1 MTELGD
7 FLRTRR
13 AALQPADVGLRGFG
27 ARRVPGLRREE
38 LAMLAGVSATYY
50 ARLEQGLSTNASEQ
64 VVDALARALDLDAD
78 ERAHLHALARPA
90 APARRRAARPDVV
103 RPGVLR
109 LVESLPDTP
118 AVVLGRRSEVLGWN
132 ALGHRLVAGHLAFD
146 APQRPAARPNT
157 ARMLFLDAHTREL
170 HPRWEVE
177 AERAVS
183 SLRVLAGRSPQ
194 DEELTRLVGELTVQS
209 PEFARLW
216 ARHPVANCVSGTK
229 HLHHPE
235 VGDLE
240 LHFEVLSPPDESGHR
255 VLLYTA
261 DEGSPSAAALDLL
274 RRGAPAGPRGI
285 CRPPQVVSRPQH
297 PPPDDTRRPRTLD
310 DGRGRSG

>member
-13 AALQPADVGLRGFG
+13 AALQPGDVGLRGFG

-50 ARLEQGLSTNASEQ
+50 ARLEQGLSTHASAQ
-64 VVDALARALDLDAD
+64 VVESLARALDLDDD
-78 ERAHLHALARPA
+78 ERAHLRALARTA
-90 APARRRAARPDVV
+90 APARRRTAPRPDVV

-109 LVESLPDTP
+109 LVESLSDTP

-132 ALGHRLVAGHLAFD
+132 ALGHRLVAGHVAFD
-146 APQRPAARPNT
+146 APQRPAARPNS
-157 ARMLFLDAHTREL
+157 ARMLFLDAHTRAL
-170 HPRWEVE
+170 YPRWDVE

-183 SLRVLAGRSPQ
+183 SLRVLAGRTPG
-194 DEELTRLVGELTVQS
+194 DDELTRLVGELTLQS

-229 HLHHPE
+229 HLQHPE
-235 VGDLE
+235 VGELE
-240 LHFEVLSPPDESGHR
+240 LHFEVLTPPDESGHR

-261 DEGSPSAAALDLL
+261 EAGSPSAAALDLL
-274 RRGAPAGPRGI
+274 RRGEPSVRPAGNAAALP
-285 CRPPQVVSRPQH
+285 
-297 PPPDDTRRPRTLD
+297 
-310 DGRGRSG
+310 GR

>member
-64 VVDALARALDLDAD
+64 VVDSLARALDLDAD
-78 ERAHLHALARPA
+78 ERSHLHALARTA
-90 APARRRAARPDVV
+90 APARRRAAPRPDVV
-103 RPGVLR
+103 RPGVLQ
-109 LVESLPDTP
+109 LVESLAGTP
-118 AVVLGRRSEVLGWN
+118 VVVLGRRSEVLGWN

-146 APQRPAARPNT
+146 APHRPADRPNT

-170 HPRWEVE
+170 HPRWDVE

-255 VLLYTA
+255 VLLYSA
-261 DEGSPSAAALDLL
+261 EEGSPSAAALDLL
-274 RRGAPAGPRGI
+274 RRGAPVARPAGNVPAT
-285 CRPPQVVSRPQH
+285 P
-297 PPPDDTRRPRTLD
+297 
-310 DGRGRSG
+310 GR